1 MSYRQDGDKNH
12 IFQDSFSTALPLGAN
27 FGNSDNLGHWHDSV
41 RFVAAFHLMITTMGL
56 NQSESA
62 RIAMNRNVQSVSSC
76 QAAGM
81 MEPPR
86 RVKNKKSQKEGVP
99 DRLPMNFAPSETL
112 KRLLMCE
119 GTGKQMRLWASEYV
133 RIMPEFDGSVR
144 VTRLTRPT
152 IQHAYS
158 YLSILLYFV
167 HFHSFSNIP
176 LS

>member
-1 MSYRQDGDKNH
+1 
-12 IFQDSFSTALPLGAN
+12 
-27 FGNSDNLGHWHDSV
+27 
-41 RFVAAFHLMITTMGL
+41 MGL

-62 RIAMNRNVQSVSSC
+62 RIGMNRNVQSVSSC

-152 IQHAYS
+152 IQHTYS
-158 YLSILLYFV
+158 YLPILLYFV
-167 HFHSFSNIP
+167 HFPTFHFLETLFRSVQFVLWSSRREAVFFSCDLRHSCP
-176 LS
+176 REG